1 MADKHKVNKW
11 FLLMVEVASFY
22 IVARCTQSKVN
33 VHLVQNVNPLTILL
47 FSAIVIKP

>member
-11 FLLMVEVASFY
+11 FVLIIVVASFY
-22 IVARCTQSKVN
+22 IMARCTQSKVN